1 MQTHLGIV
9 HDPIKDPMV
18 SSTPEVRV
26 DDAECTLFKF
36 PVRNNRYLSTLG
48 LIAKYDERSCGEVG
62 RRG

>member
-9 HDPIKDPMV
+9 HGPIKNPTV

-36 PVRNNRYLSTLG
+36 LVRNNWHLSTLS
-48 LIAKYDERSCGEVG
+48 LITKYDKRSGGDVG
-62 RRG
+62 G

>member
-9 HDPIKDPMV
+9 HGPIKNPAI

-36 PVRNNRYLSTLG
+36 PVRNNGHSSTLR
-48 LIAKYDERSCGEVG
+48 LITKYDKRSGGEVG
-62 RRG
+62 G